1 LHRVDPLVYIL
12 AFAALIV
19 YVLNGFDGGLT
30 RDLAIYS
37 YSAQK
42 VADGVPPYLGIL
54 NRAGPLAH
62 LIPAIGVAGA
72 RVAGFD
78 DVLGMRLLFMLFAIA
93 SVSVTYVLGHEFF
106 ESRLA
111 GLAAST
117 ALLSF
122 QGFITYATTGPRE
135 KTLMVFFLLCC
146 LLGLAKRKWFAAGAS
161 ISLAAL
167 VWQPALL
174 VGLAAFGVTVA
185 ALRSGERTPALVR
198 FAVGGLVPAALCT
211 IYFAAVGALRE
222 FVDAYLLINA
232 RYTIPSPLWGK
243 NLATKWAAV
252 QEGYGV
258 TLWAIGVGLAALFSL
273 AVVAIRRQG
282 WRASAHTSEVVLV
295 ATVLVGLGWSVRD
308 FNSWPDAFV
317 LLPMAALG
325 VGAVTRE
332 LARRLPAT
340 AALAVTL
347 TWVVAAVV
355 MAVTFSVTHRSHGLE
370 KQRRAVEAMLAQLP
384 PGASLLSIEAAQP
397 LVLSRSTN
405 PTRYQTFGR
414 GLGNY
419 VDDTWPGGLAGFA
432 DWVRQER
439 PTVISIRSARSH
451 PWLRET
457 LDAEYRRRGRAPKW
471 VWFVHRSV
479 APNVHIARR

>member
-1 LHRVDPLVYIL
+1 MHIL

-19 YVLNGFDGGLT
+19 YILNGFDGGLSK
-30 RDLAIYS
+30 DVAIYS
-37 YSAQK
+37 YGAQK
-42 VADGVPPYLGIL
+42 VVDGVPPYLGIL

-72 RVAGFD
+72 RVAGFE

-93 SVSVTYVLGHEFF
+93 SVCVTYVLGRELL

-111 GLAAST
+111 GLAASS

-135 KTLMVFFLLCC
+135 KTPMVFFLLCC
-146 LLGLAKRKWFAAGAS
+146 WLGIAKRKWFAAGAS

-167 VWQPALL
+167 LWQPALL
-174 VGLAAFGVTVA
+174 VGLAAFGVTVVA
-185 ALRSGERTPALVR
+185 MRSGERTPALVR
-198 FAVGGLVPAALCT
+198 FTVGGLVPAALCT

-232 RYTIPSPLWGK
+232 RYTVPSPLWEA
-243 NLATKWAAV
+243 NLANRWAAM
-252 QEGYGV
+252 QRGYGV
-258 TLWAIGVGLAALFSL
+258 TLWAIVVGLAALFTL
-273 AVVAIRRQG
+273 ALVAIRRKG
-282 WRASAHTSEVVLV
+282 WRASARTSEVVLG
-295 ATVLVGLGWSVRD
+295 AAALVGLGWSVRD

-317 LLPMAALG
+317 LLPLAALG

-332 LARRLPAT
+332 LARRLPPT

-347 TWVVAAVV
+347 TWVVAALVLAV
-355 MAVTFSVTHRSHGLE
+355 MFSVTNQSHGLD

-384 PGASLLSIEAAQP
+384 PGASILSIEAAQP

-405 PTRYQTFGR
+405 PTRHQSFSR
-414 GLGNY
+414 GLENY

-432 DWVRQER
+432 NWVRQER
-439 PTVISIRSARSH
+439 PTVISMGSARKH

-457 LDAEYRRRGRAPKW
+457 LDAEYRWKGRAPKW

-479 APNVHIARR
+479 ASDVTRARR